1 MVAKPKLLKPSVA
14 KSVVASKST
23 AAAAPK
29 PRQALMASGG
39 GKPTNLKAAPNPVT
53 PLHKTAASAPA
64 NDSALKKKD
73 LIDSVVL
80 LTGGKKKAVR
90 DVVEATL
97 KVLGDAL
104 SKGTM
109 LNLPPFGKAKVSR
122 QTDGASGKPMT
133 VKLRRTTATRKPKES
148 LADTKE

>member
-1 MVAKPKLLKPSVA
+1 MVAKPKLLKT
-14 KSVVASKST
+14 VVTKPAVGNT
-23 AAAAPK
+23 ATPLTEGK
-29 PRQALMASGG
+29 PRQSV
-39 GKPTNLKAAPNPVT
+39 AAPAVPKATGAKIPATPVT
-53 PLHKTAASAPA
+53 PANKTRPPA
-64 NDSALKKKD
+64 HPNVSALKKKD

-80 LTGGKKKAVR
+80 ITGGKKKAVR

-122 QTDGASGKPMT
+122 QQDGTSGKPMT
-133 VKLRRTTATRKPKES
+133 VKLRRSTAARKPKQD
-148 LADTKE
+148 LADGEN